1 MLYEKSLKDANFDM
15 TLEKE
20 DESDS
25 KNVKGN
31 KLYMEDPRKR

>member
-1 MLYEKSLKDANFDM
+1 M

-25 KNVKGN
+25 KNIKGN
-31 KLYMEDPRKR
+31 KLYMEDPRKRWKIMV